1 MVFEE
6 ILDQEIDVGKPIKS
20 LGFANKTKENFNDLN
35 QRIKGITGTVVRE
48 VFNEFIQGFF
58 LDESVLSV
66 YRAPVGINL
75 NETFVGIVDTFADDP
90 ENLEL
95 DILKNGTPDVSTAT
109 SIFSVAPRVP
119 AQKGMVS
126 QNAVLDPA
134 LSVVPGDYLFLKMVK
149 FQANIKAFQVI
160 LR

>member
-6 ILDQEIDVGKPIKS
+6 ILDQEIEVGKPLKS
-20 LGFANKTKENFNDLN
+20 LGFASKTKENFNDLN
-35 QRIKGITGTVVRE
+35 KRIEGITGTVVRE
-48 VFNEFIQGFF
+48 VFNEFVLGLF
-58 LDESVLSV
+58 LDNSLMGV

-75 NETFVGIVDTFADDP
+75 NETFVGIVDTFADGT
-90 ENLEL
+90 ENLKI
-95 DILKNGTPDVSTAT
+95 DILKHGTPDVSMAT
-109 SIFSVAPRVP
+109 SIFSVTPKVP
-119 AQKGMVS
+119 AIKGEVS

-149 FQANIKAFQVI
+149 FQANIKAFQVV